1 MKQKKI
7 KSSEGEG
14 ADFRSESESVDS
26 KLDEIKK
33 QALANAE
40 LLKSSDSPMLLPL
53 SYDEV
58 KDDKLGQSTQVM
70 KNSS

>member
-7 KSSEGEG
+7 KSSEIEG
-14 ADFRSESESVDS
+14 VDVRSESESVDN

-40 LLKSSDSPMLLPL
+40 LLKSGDQPMLLPL

-58 KDDKLGQSTQVM
+58 KDDKLGQST
-70 KNSS
+70 